1 VSDEDKTNQPRRGWS
16 SRDLEVVPLLDPR
29 YWSVFDAASLL
40 GPPRL
45 TEGQVRNLIHLA
57 GLEPAGKRHNGSRR
71 RHIRVYLAEN
81 LIEAYD
87 KIAALTGVAD

>member
-1 VSDEDKTNQPRRGWS
+1 VSSQVEVPQPRRGWS
-16 SRDLEVVPLLDPR
+16 SKNLEVVPLLDPR

-40 GPPRL
+40 GPPKL
-45 TEGQVRNLIHLA
+45 SESQVRDLIHLA

-87 KIAALTGVAD
+87 KIAALTGAAN

>member
-1 VSDEDKTNQPRRGWS
+1 MSEEAQPSQPRRGWS
-16 SRDLEVVPLLDPR
+16 SRDLAVVPLLDPR

-45 TEGQVRNLIHLA
+45 SESQVRDLIHLA
-57 GLEPAGKRHNGSRR
+57 GLEPVGKRPNGSRR
-71 RHIRVYLAEN
+71 RHVRVYLAEN

-87 KIAALTGVAD
+87 KIAALTGATD